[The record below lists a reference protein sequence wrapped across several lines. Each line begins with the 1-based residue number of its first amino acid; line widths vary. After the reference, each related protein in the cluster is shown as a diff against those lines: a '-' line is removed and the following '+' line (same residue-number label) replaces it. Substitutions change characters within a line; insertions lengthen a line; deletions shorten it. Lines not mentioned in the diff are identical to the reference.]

1 MGGNLPAFPPH
12 RLPTPPYIMAES
24 THDFPSTQY
33 MWIRDHLDG
42 GEEAQGRLVQW
53 AMNVYAKPLQRYAS
67 ATGLAHSSQ
76 LESDELVNGF
86 LASVLSRQ
94 DYLKDWIGSGLRLRQ
109 WFRNGLHFHAKT
121 MRRDVGRIKGLD
133 EKEAEALAVPDDAD
147 RLLDHAWAT
156 AIVEQVCDE
165 VRRDLREAGKASHWD
180 IFWQHH
186 IEGVPY
192 AQLVAYHA
200 GAMTEAQA
208 ASRAFEVASRLR
220 ERLSRLIMQD
230 GAPSSEVS
238 AELRGLME
246 SIRP

>member
-1 MGGNLPAFPPH
+1 MPP
-12 RLPTPPYIMAES
+12 ES

-33 MWIRDHLDG
+33 MWIRDHLG
-42 GEEAQGRLVQW
+42 GGPEAQDRLVQW
-53 AMNVYAKPLQRYAS
+53 AMSVYAKPLQTYAK

-86 LASVLSRQ
+86 LASVLSRE

-121 MRRDVGRIKGLD
+121 MRRAQARTHTFD
-133 EKEAEALAVPDDAD
+133 EREVAEISVPDDAD

-156 AIVEQVCDE
+156 AIVEQACDA
-165 VRRDLREAGKASHWD
+165 VRVELAKAGKHGHWD

-186 IEGVPY
+186 VDGVPY
-192 AQLVAYHA
+192 AQVVAQL
-200 GAMTEAQA
+200 GGSLTEAQA

-220 ERLSRLIMQD
+220 ERLAMLLIRD
-230 GAPSSEVS
+230 GAPSAEVS
-238 AELRGLME
+238 SELRSLME
-246 SIRP
+246 SVRP

>member
-1 MGGNLPAFPPH
+1 MPPD
-12 RLPTPPYIMAES
+12 S

-42 GEEAQGRLVQW
+42 GPEARDRLVQW
-53 AMNVYAKPLQRYAS
+53 AMTVYAKPLQTYAR

-121 MRRDVGRIKGLD
+121 MRRTTGRVQALD
-133 EKEAEALAVPDDAD
+133 DREAEAIAVPDDAD

-156 AIVEQVCDE
+156 SIVERVCDE
-165 VRRDLREAGKASHWD
+165 VRMDLAQAGKSGHWD
-180 IFWQHH
+180 IFWRHH

-192 AQLVAYHA
+192 AQVVANH
-200 GAMTEAQA
+200 GDGITEAQA

-220 ERLSRLIMQD
+220 ERLSKLLIQD
-230 GAPSSEVS
+230 GAPSAEVS
-238 AELRGLME
+238 AELRNLME

>member
-1 MGGNLPAFPPH
+1 MPPD
-12 RLPTPPYIMAES
+12 S

-42 GEEAQGRLVQW
+42 GPEARDRLVQW
-53 AMNVYAKPLQRYAS
+53 AMAVYAKPLQTYAR

-121 MRRDVGRIKGLD
+121 MRRTAGSRVQPLD
-133 EKEAEALAVPDDAD
+133 ERDAESIAVPDDAD

-156 AIVEQVCDE
+156 AIVERVCDE
-165 VRRDLREAGKASHWD
+165 VRTDLAQAGKSGHWE

-192 AQLVAYHA
+192 AQVVAHQ
-200 GAMTEAQA
+200 GGGITEAQA

-220 ERLSRLIMQD
+220 ERLSKLLIQD
-230 GAPSSEVS
+230 GAPSAEVS
-238 AELRGLME
+238 SELRNLME

>member
-1 MGGNLPAFPPH
+1 MPPD
-12 RLPTPPYIMAES
+12 S

-42 GEEAQGRLVQW
+42 GPEAQSRLVQW
-53 AMNVYAKPLQRYAS
+53 AMTVYAKPLQTYAR

-86 LASVLSRQ
+86 LASVLARQ

-121 MRRDVGRIKGLD
+121 MRRSSARVQALD
-133 EKEAEALAVPDDAD
+133 EREAESIAVPDDAD

-156 AIVEQVCDE
+156 AIVERVCDE
-165 VRRDLREAGKASHWD
+165 VRLDLAKVGKSAHWD

-186 IEGVPY
+186 VEGVPY
-192 AQLVAYHA
+192 SQVVAHHGA
-200 GAMTEAQA
+200 GLSEAQA

-220 ERLSRLIMQD
+220 ERLSRLLIQD
-230 GAPSSEVS
+230 GAPSAEVS
-238 AELRGLME
+238 TELRNLME

>member
-1 MGGNLPAFPPH
+1 MPP
-12 RLPTPPYIMAES
+12 ES

-42 GEEAQGRLVQW
+42 GPEAKGRLVQW
-53 AMNVYAKPLQRYAS
+53 AMTVYAKPLQTYAK
-67 ATGLAHSSQ
+67 ATGLASSSN

-86 LASVLSRQ
+86 LASVLARQ

-121 MRRDVGRIKGLD
+121 MRRTNSRVQALD
-133 EKEAEALAVPDDAD
+133 EREAESIAVPNDAD

-165 VRRDLREAGKASHWD
+165 VRLDLARLGKSAHWD

-186 IEGVPY
+186 VEGVPY
-192 AQLVAYHA
+192 AQVVAHQ
-200 GAMTEAQA
+200 GGSLTEAQA

-220 ERLSRLIMQD
+220 ERLSLLLIRD
-230 GAPSSEVS
+230 GAPSDEVS
-238 AELRGLME
+238 SELRSLME
-246 SIRP
+246 CIRP